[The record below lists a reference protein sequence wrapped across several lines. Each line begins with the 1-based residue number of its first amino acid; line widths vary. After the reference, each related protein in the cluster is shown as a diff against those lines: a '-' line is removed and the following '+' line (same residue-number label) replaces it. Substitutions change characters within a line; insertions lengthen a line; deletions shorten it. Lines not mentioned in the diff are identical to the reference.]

1 MKFNKDVFLNEIVE
15 KVQSA
20 IDKNLITQEDVE
32 KNDIERLHGFVQY
45 ELLNYIEDRKF
56 AIDVLKDFNF
66 DERKDWRDL
75 QEEYG
80 EFRSLMDIALVN
92 LWKYLDTEGATSY
105 NYYAHD
111 TKKTDNM
118 LDLVHDKEDFQDPRD
133 SDREYSD
140 QNDSG
145 DDEYKS
151 EISFNALGGNSG
163 NDEND
168 ENNENDFSDSRGNES
183 KPKRKIRIAK

>member
-1 MKFNKDVFLNEIVE
+1 
-15 KVQSA
+15 
-20 IDKNLITQEDVE
+20 
-32 KNDIERLHGFVQY
+32 
-45 ELLNYIEDRKF
+45 
-56 AIDVLKDFNF
+56 
-66 DERKDWRDL
+66 
-75 QEEYG
+75 
-80 EFRSLMDIALVN
+80 
-92 LWKYLDTEGATSY
+92 
-105 NYYAHD
+105 
-111 TKKTDNM
+111 M

-145 DDEYKS
+145 DDEYKP